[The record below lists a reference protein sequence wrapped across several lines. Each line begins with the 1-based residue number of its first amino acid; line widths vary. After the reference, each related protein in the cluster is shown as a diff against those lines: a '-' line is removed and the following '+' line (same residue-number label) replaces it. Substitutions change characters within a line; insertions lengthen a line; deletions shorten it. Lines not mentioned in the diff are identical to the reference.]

1 MVVVKS
7 PRSRETLDRL
17 LGHTNCVLAAEH
29 GAFIRW
35 GKHARWQSLVPN
47 ADMSWTSDIE
57 PLLEYY
63 TERTPGAVIETRE
76 VSMAWHYRDC
86 DLGHGAWQ
94 AKQLHVSL
102 LQLSKRLPI
111 SVYAGDKVMT

>member
-1 MVVVKS
+1 M
-7 PRSRETLDRL
+7 L
-17 LGHTNCVLAAEH
+17 N
-29 GAFIRW
+29 
-35 GKHARWQSLVPN
+35 QS
-47 ADMSWTSDIE
+47 
-57 PLLEYY
+57 
-63 TERTPGAVIETRE
+63 RE

-111 SVYAGDKVMT
+111 SVYAGDKVGQG